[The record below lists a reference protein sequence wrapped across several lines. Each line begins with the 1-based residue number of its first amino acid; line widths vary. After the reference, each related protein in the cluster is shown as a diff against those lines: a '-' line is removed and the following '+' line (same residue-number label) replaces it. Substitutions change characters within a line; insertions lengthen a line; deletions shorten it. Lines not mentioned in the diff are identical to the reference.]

1 MDSVKTIESADNRRI
16 GYLDSVKGIAVLIVV
31 FYHIEANW
39 NSLLTRWYTPFMLAV
54 FFCVSG
60 MLLDV
65 NREKRKSK
73 PLKELIIKDAKSLLY
88 PYFTFSALIILVLAL
103 RGESPRYLLSAFIYT
118 VSLCGYGAPWF
129 FPALFLSKIVFTLIE
144 RNVKK
149 KSVLLLIIAFF
160 IACVSFVTIFIN
172 GNPIF
177 NTSVPMKLLRQT
189 AYMLLRNSLGTTFL
203 FVGYY
208 FNRVINSKYFTENQV
223 KVTVISIILFFVN
236 FIPSSFNSNIDI
248 RGGVGNPLIYFPTA
262 LVGSLTLIII
272 CKAFCDKCRVLQFF
286 GRNSIIIF
294 CTHSTLG
301 VIYMI
306 RLLCYHLFGISSN
319 GYPEVLLF
327 FVLVMAVEI
336 IMVFVINRFLPFLVK
351 MPSFKRKQF

>member
-1 MDSVKTIESADNRRI
+1 M
-16 GYLDSVKGIAVLIVV
+16 
-31 FYHIEANW
+31 
-39 NSLLTRWYTPFMLAV
+39 
-54 FFCVSG
+54 
-60 MLLDV
+60 
-65 NREKRKSK
+65 
-73 PLKELIIKDAKSLLY
+73 
-88 PYFTFSALIILVLAL
+88 
-103 RGESPRYLLSAFIYT
+103 
-118 VSLCGYGAPWF
+118 
-129 FPALFLSKIVFTLIE
+129 
-144 RNVKK
+144 
-149 KSVLLLIIAFF
+149 LIIAFF
-160 IACVSFVTIFIN
+160 IVCVSFVTIFIN

-189 AYMLLRNSLGTTFL
+189 AYMLLRISLGTTFL

-208 FNRVINSKYFTENQV
+208 FNRVINDKYFNENQV
-223 KVTVISIILFFVN
+223 KFTVISIILFFVN

-272 CKAFCDKCRVLQFF
+272 CKAFFDKCRVLQFF

-301 VIYMI
+301 VIYII

-336 IMVFVINRFLPFLVK
+336 IMVFVINRFLPILVK
-351 MPSFKRKQF
+351 MPSFKRK